1 MFRRIFA
8 CSVFVAVMLSFAPT
22 PSFGASKEIQE
33 LQRDVAQLQDQLKQL
48 QQSQDRQL
56 AEIRVLVQQSLA
68 AATDATKS
76 VAVIQ
81 SGFQQN
87 LRDQEAKVVTPV
99 VGLNTRMDQVSQDM
113 HTVQQAIG
121 DLTSIISKM
130 QTQLTDLGNAVKVM
144 QTPAPPPPGA
154 APTSPGGDLSGAAMP
169 GGAPAGGA
177 PTISATEL
185 YNNANR
191 DRNGGK
197 LDLALQEYQDYLRW
211 YGNTDLAPNAQYYIA
226 WIHASQSDYS
236 NAIREYD
243 AVLEKYPD
251 NNKTPDAMY
260 GKGVALSKMGR
271 RTDGAR
277 EFTEL
282 IKRFPT
288 NGLAGQA
295 CTQLTNMG
303 LRCPGKG
310 AAPATK
316 GAASRRT
323 AKKE

>member
-1 MFRRIFA
+1 MA
-8 CSVFVAVMLSFAPT
+8 AMLSFTPS

-33 LQRDVAQLQDQLKQL
+33 LQRDVAQLQDQLRQL

-56 AEIRVLVQQSLA
+56 AEIRAMVQQSLSA
-68 AATDATKS
+68 ASDASKS

-81 SGFQQN
+81 SGFEKN

-99 VGLNTRMDQVSQDM
+99 VGMNTRMDQMSQEM
-113 HTVQQAIG
+113 RTVQQAIG
-121 DLTSIISKM
+121 DLTSVMSKM
-130 QTQLTDLGNAVKVM
+130 QTQLTDLGNAIKVVSA
-144 QTPAPPPPGA
+144 PAPPPPGS
-154 APTSPGGDLSGAAMP
+154 SPSAGDLSAAP
-169 GGAPAGGA
+169 GGSGSAGGA
-177 PTISATEL
+177 PTISATDL

-197 LDLALQEYQDYLRW
+197 LDLALQEYSDYLRW

-226 WIHASQSDYS
+226 WIHASQGDYA

-260 GKGVALSKMGR
+260 GKGVALGRMGR
-271 RTDGAR
+271 RTEGAR
-277 EFTEL
+277 EFQEL
-282 IKRFPT
+282 IKRFPSS
-288 NGLAGQA
+288 GLASQS

-303 LRCPGKG
+303 LKCPSRS
-310 AAPATK
+310 APA
-316 GAASRRT
+316 AT
-323 AKKE
+323 ANRARGKKE